1 MSLKLFTL
9 HNSKMVCRQFYIKI
23 KFNILKKGDKN
34 INSVVL
40 HFIKFQH
47 DLDLVVQRLPLHL
60 HVLRVEADEEQAKND
75 RRAGGG

>member
-1 MSLKLFTL
+1 MLYYTL
-9 HNSKMVCRQFYIKI
+9 
-23 KFNILKKGDKN
+23 L
-34 INSVVL
+34 
-40 HFIKFQH
+40 KFQH